1 MDFAKIKEE
10 ALTHFHEV
18 LRPATAQIAAEEI
31 DHKEKAKKV
40 NDIVASTYNEL
51 REIAQTIQDKDVRQ
65 NTLVVNQY
73 ASCVASLE
81 YRHAVWPYE
90 YMAFSRRVGELWERF
105 CCTCWDEPSRPGVQ
119 RVGEPSFAEIT
130 SALQKRLPDDP
141 EVKSVFADV
150 WELVGE
156 INMKED
162 EVFSVD
168 DVPHVVDFK
177 SGFGSNEKGNTLR
190 LIGVGRAYRLWNPAT
205 QLFLLVRQTDNNN
218 YLEVLKRSNLWQVH
232 CGEEAYKKIDELTGA
247 NINDL
252 RKEIVNFQE
261 DLSENFFRDIDG
273 QLADLRSY
281 LDW

>member
-1 MDFAKIKEE
+1 M
-10 ALTHFHEV
+10 
-18 LRPATAQIAAEEI
+18 
-31 DHKEKAKKV
+31 
-40 NDIVASTYNEL
+40 
-51 REIAQTIQDKDVRQ
+51 
-65 NTLVVNQY
+65 
-73 ASCVASLE
+73 
-81 YRHAVWPYE
+81 
-90 YMAFSRRVGELWERF
+90 
-105 CCTCWDEPSRPGVQ
+105 
-119 RVGEPSFAEIT
+119 
-130 SALQKRLPDDP
+130 QKRLPDDP

-162 EVFSVD
+162 EVFAVD